1 LPPPGETIV
10 FVIVTSVYARLV
22 FHFRSRETV

>member
-1 LPPPGETIV
+1 LPPPSEAIA
-10 FVIVTSVYARLV
+10 FVIATSVYARLV